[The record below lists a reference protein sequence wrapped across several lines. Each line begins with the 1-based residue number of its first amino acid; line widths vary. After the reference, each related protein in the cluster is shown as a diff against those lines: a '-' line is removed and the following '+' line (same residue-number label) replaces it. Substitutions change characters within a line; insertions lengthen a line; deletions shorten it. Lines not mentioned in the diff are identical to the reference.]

1 MFSFSNRTSLII
13 KIIIIA
19 AYPHREAEGWI
30 LNSLRGTGKLLPLD
44 MWKKKISYKKSY
56 LVGLV
61 KRYHASYADSVTT
74 RYWTATPT
82 CTKTLSFVF
91 VSHKTSSCCT
101 RSERRP
107 TTDCSGQ
114 IIQLGPSLTSLLNC
128 PVIIVQRE
136 DQLHI
141 RTKRSRFAEAY
152 DFFSKKIELLPVNTH
167 LNLQRHQLPSREC
180 TEGRGIQSRVVHPCL
195 FFTACLLACLL
206 SFGRE
211 RT

>member
-1 MFSFSNRTSLII
+1 MNF
-13 KIIIIA
+13 
-19 AYPHREAEGWI
+19 
-30 LNSLRGTGKLLPLD
+30 
-44 MWKKKISYKKSY
+44 ISIKSY

-141 RTKRSRFAEAY
+141 RTKRSRSEAY
-152 DFFSKKIELLPVNTH
+152 EFFRKNRITPGQHSPKSSTTPTSF
-167 LNLQRHQLPSREC
+167 SRM
-180 TEGRGIQSRVVHPCL
+180 H
-195 FFTACLLACLL
+195 
-206 SFGRE
+206 
-211 RT
+211 

>member
-1 MFSFSNRTSLII
+1 MLPMDIISKDKDLYLTSI
-13 KIIIIA
+13 
-19 AYPHREAEGWI
+19 
-30 LNSLRGTGKLLPLD
+30 
-44 MWKKKISYKKSY
+44 KSY

-82 CTKTLSFVF
+82 WTKTLSFVF

-107 TTDCSGQ
+107 TTDCRGQ
-114 IIQLGPSLTSLLNC
+114 KMQLGPSLISFLNC

-141 RTKRSRFAEAY
+141 RTKRSRY
-152 DFFSKKIELLPVNTH
+152 KMRLPIFFSKKKIELLPANTH
-167 LNLQRHQLPSREC
+167 LNLQQLQPPSREC

-195 FFTACLLACLL
+195 FFTACLL

-211 RT
+211 RRA

>member
-1 MFSFSNRTSLII
+1 MQHI
-13 KIIIIA
+13 
-19 AYPHREAEGWI
+19 HREAESLTPCEGPGSCSLWI
-30 LNSLRGTGKLLPLD
+30 LCER
-44 MWKKKISYKKSY
+44 KKISFKKSY

-136 DQLHI
+136 NQLHI
-141 RTKRSRFAEAY
+141 RTKRSRY
-152 DFFSKKIELLPVNTH
+152 KRLTIFFEKIELLPVNTH

-195 FFTACLLACLL
+195 FFTACLL

-211 RT
+211 RTYLGTFGLSWTSNF

>member
-1 MFSFSNRTSLII
+1 MHF
-13 KIIIIA
+13 
-19 AYPHREAEGWI
+19 
-30 LNSLRGTGKLLPLD
+30 
-44 MWKKKISYKKSY
+44 ISIKSY

-82 CTKTLSFVF
+82 WTKTLSFVF

-107 TTDCSGQ
+107 TTDCRGQ
-114 IIQLGPSLTSLLNC
+114 KMQLGPSLISFLNC

-141 RTKRSRFAEAY
+141 IRTKKIQIFRLPN
-152 DFFSKKIELLPVNTH
+152 FFEKIELLPANTS
-167 LNLQRHQLPSREC
+167 PKSSTTPTSFSRM
-180 TEGRGIQSRVVHPCL
+180 H
-195 FFTACLLACLL
+195 
-206 SFGRE
+206 
-211 RT
+211 